1 MTAGGS
7 SWDEFKREAFG
18 NRTED
23 IEGVIVRVPS
33 DLPFGF
39 GDRLADLSA
48 SSDRADVED
57 LVDALFGPEVLDQWI
72 EAGIGSMGLMTIL
85 TWGMAQGSGQTDF
98 TFQEAYAALTS
109 DDPGKALAP
118 QPRNRA
124 ERRARSNGTGGRS
137 RRTTPASTGSTPA
150 ASRD

>member
-1 MTAGGS
+1 MTAAGS
-7 SWDEFKREAFG
+7 SWDDFKREAFG

-23 IEGVIVRVPS
+23 IEGVTVRVPS

-39 GDRLADLSA
+39 GDRLADLST
-48 SSDRADVED
+48 SSDRQDVED

-98 TFQEAYAALTS
+98 TFQDAYAALTS
-109 DDPGKALAP
+109 EDPGKALAP
-118 QPRNRA
+118 PQNRA
-124 ERRARSNGTGGRS
+124 ERRARSRTTGGRS